1 MSVQVEDVGDFVAL
15 QVAEFR
21 GSLGALGYL
30 REAEQGGALGG
41 GHFFVEHDAASFNSH
56 ERRGIDLAAE
66 GIRHFRSEN
75 GERKQRHGVAQKSGL
90 AWIEDAASEN
100 PKRYLVRGQRVQGI
114 NIRELP
120 T

>member
-1 MSVQVEDVGDFVAL
+1 MRVRVEDVGDFVAL

-21 GSLGALGYL
+21 GGVSSLGYL

-41 GHFFVEHDAASFNSH
+41 GHFLVEHDAASFNSH

-75 GERKQRHGVAQKSGL
+75 GERKQRHGAAQKNGL
-90 AWIEDAASEN
+90 AWIEDAAFENSE
-100 PKRYLVRGQRVQGI
+100 RYLIRGQSVQGI

-120 T
+120 A